1 MSPRCCRASVRDDET
16 LRAEGEALECC
27 TAGAEALKSYAQR
40 PLNAATAQRHRP
52 LRRILLETTETYEA
66 LRDGGAQDMLL

>member
-1 MSPRCCRASVRDDET
+1 LSPRCCRAPVRDDET
-16 LRAEGEALECC
+16 LRAEALECC